1 MRINE
6 SNIMKLAV
14 VMDPI
19 ERIKPEK
26 DGTLD
31 LLLSAQ
37 SFGYELTR
45 FHTEQLRIND
55 GKPLGIGRSIT
66 VNDDRDSWFTY
77 GRENEHCLNDFDVIL
92 MRKDPPFDMEYIYS
106 TYILDLAKMNGA
118 KVINEPSAIRNLNEK
133 VSITMFPSVTPPT
146 LVTSNQND
154 LRDFINLQNKIVVKP
169 LDGMGGRSIFI
180 VEKGDQ
186 NTNTIFEEMTRNDK
200 KTIMAQKYIPEIKD
214 GDKRIHLVFGH
225 HVGMALAR
233 VPSEGDHRGNLVMG
247 ATGEVR
253 PLTER
258 DQEICDAIGNTL
270 LKAGVYFAGIDVIGD
285 YLSEINITSPTGMR
299 EISKNSEVNVSDR
312 FFEALHKL
320 N

>member
-1 MRINE
+1 
-6 SNIMKLAV
+6 MKLAV

-45 FHTEQLRIND
+45 FHSEELRIID
-55 GKPLGIGRSIT
+55 GRPLGIGRSIT
-66 VNDDRDSWFTY
+66 VNDDVKNWFAY
-77 GRENEHCLNDFDVIL
+77 GTENEFCLSDFDVIL
-92 MRKDPPFDMEYIYS
+92 MRKDPPFDMEYIYA
-106 TYILDLAKMNGA
+106 TYILDLAKMGGA
-118 KVINEPSAIRNLNEK
+118 KVINDPSAIRNLNEK

-146 LVTSNQND
+146 LVTSNQSD
-154 LRDFINLQNKIVVKP
+154 LESFLNQQEKIVVKP

-180 VEKGDQ
+180 VEKGEP
-186 NTNTIFEEMTRNDK
+186 NTNTIFEEMTRNNS

-214 GDKRIHLVFGH
+214 GDKRIHLVFGN
-225 HVGMALAR
+225 HVDMALAR
-233 VPSEGDHRGNLVMG
+233 VPSEEDHRGNLVMG
-247 ATGEVR
+247 AVGEVR
-253 PLTER
+253 KLTQR
-258 DQEICDAIGNTL
+258 DIEICKTIGGTL
-270 LKAGVYFAGIDVIGD
+270 LKGGVYFAGIDVIGN

-299 EISKNSEVNVSDR
+299 EISKNSDVNVSDR
-312 FFEALHKL
+312 FFEALQKS

>member
-1 MRINE
+1 
-6 SNIMKLAV
+6 MKLAV

-45 FHTEQLRIND
+45 FHSEELKIID
-55 GKPLGIGRSIT
+55 GRPLGIGRSIT
-66 VNDDRDSWFTY
+66 VDDDVKNWFAY
-77 GRENEHCLNDFDVIL
+77 GAENEFCLSDFDVIL
-92 MRKDPPFDMEYIYS
+92 MRKDPPFDMEYIYA
-106 TYILDLAKMNGA
+106 TYILDLAKMGGA
-118 KVINEPSAIRNLNEK
+118 KVINDPSAIRNLNEK

-146 LVTSNQND
+146 LVTSNQSD
-154 LRDFINLQNKIVVKP
+154 LESFLNQQEKIVVKP

-180 VEKGDQ
+180 VAKGEP
-186 NTNTIFEEMTRNDK
+186 NTNTIFEEMTRDNS

-214 GDKRIHLVFGH
+214 GDKRIHLVFGN
-225 HVGMALAR
+225 HVDMALAR
-233 VPSEGDHRGNLVMG
+233 VPSEKDHRGNLVMG
-247 ATGEVR
+247 AVGEVR
-253 PLTER
+253 KLTQR
-258 DQEICDAIGNTL
+258 DIEICKTIGGTL
-270 LKAGVYFAGIDVIGD
+270 LKGGVYFAGIDIIGD

-299 EISKNSEVNVSDR
+299 EISKNSDVNVSDR
-312 FFEALHKL
+312 FFEALQKS

>member
-1 MRINE
+1 
-6 SNIMKLAV
+6 MKLAV

-45 FHTEQLRIND
+45 FHSEELKIID
-55 GKPLGIGRSIT
+55 GRPLGIGRSIT
-66 VNDDRDSWFTY
+66 VNDDVKNWFAY
-77 GRENEHCLNDFDVIL
+77 GTENEFCLSDFDVIL
-92 MRKDPPFDMEYIYS
+92 MRKDPPFDMEYIYA
-106 TYILDLAKMNGA
+106 TYILDLAKMGGA
-118 KVINEPSAIRNLNEK
+118 KVINDPSAIRNLNEK

-146 LVTSNQND
+146 LVTSNQSD
-154 LRDFINLQNKIVVKP
+154 LESFLNQQEKIVVKP

-180 VEKGDQ
+180 VEKGEP
-186 NTNTIFEEMTRNDK
+186 NTNTIFEEMTRNNS

-214 GDKRIHLVFGH
+214 GDKRIHLVFGN
-225 HVGMALAR
+225 HVDMALAR
-233 VPSEGDHRGNLVMG
+233 VPSEEDHRGNLVMG
-247 ATGEVR
+247 AVGEVR
-253 PLTER
+253 KLTQR
-258 DQEICDAIGNTL
+258 DIEISKTIGGTL
-270 LKAGVYFAGIDVIGD
+270 LKGGVYFAGIDVIGD

-299 EISKNSEVNVSDR
+299 EISKNSDVNVSDR
-312 FFEALHKL
+312 FFEALQKS

>member
-1 MRINE
+1 
-6 SNIMKLAV
+6 MKLAV

-45 FHTEQLRIND
+45 FHSEELKIID
-55 GKPLGIGRSIT
+55 GRPLGIGRSIT
-66 VNDDRDSWFTY
+66 VNDDVKNWFAY
-77 GRENEHCLNDFDVIL
+77 GTENELCLSDFDVIL
-92 MRKDPPFDMEYIYS
+92 MRKDPPFDMEYIYA
-106 TYILDLAKMNGA
+106 TYILDLAKMGGA
-118 KVINEPSAIRNLNEK
+118 KVINDPSAIRNLNEK

-146 LVTSNQND
+146 LVTSNQCD
-154 LRDFINLQNKIVVKP
+154 LESFLNQQEKIVVKP

-180 VEKGDQ
+180 VEKGEP
-186 NTNTIFEEMTRNDK
+186 NTNTIFEEMTRNNS

-214 GDKRIHLVFGH
+214 GDKRIHLVFGN
-225 HVGMALAR
+225 HVDMALAR
-233 VPSEGDHRGNLVMG
+233 VPSEKDHRGNLVMG
-247 ATGEVR
+247 AVGEVR
-253 PLTER
+253 KLTQR
-258 DQEICDAIGNTL
+258 DIEICKTIGGTL

-299 EISKNSEVNVSDR
+299 EISKNSDVNVSDR
-312 FFEALHKL
+312 FFEALQKS

>member
-1 MRINE
+1 
-6 SNIMKLAV
+6 MKLAV

-19 ERIKPEK
+19 EQIKPEK

-37 SFGYELTR
+37 TFGYELTR
-45 FHTEQLRIND
+45 FHSDGLKIID

-66 VNDDRDSWFTY
+66 VSDDIENWFSY
-77 GRENEHCLNDFDVIL
+77 GIENEFCLSDFDVIL
-92 MRKDPPFDMEYIYS
+92 MRKDPPFDMEYIYV
-106 TYILDLAKMNGA
+106 TYILDLAKMGGA

-146 LVTSNQND
+146 LVTSNQSD
-154 LRDFINLQNKIVVKP
+154 LESFLIQENKIVVKP

-180 VEKGDQ
+180 VDRGDL
-186 NTNTIFEEMTRNDK
+186 NTNTIFEEMTKNNSR
-200 KTIMAQKYIPEIKD
+200 TIMAQKYIPEIKD
-214 GDKRIHLVFGH
+214 GDKRIHLVFGN
-225 HVGMALAR
+225 HVDMALAR
-233 VPSEGDHRGNLVMG
+233 IPSEEDHRGNLVMG
-247 ATGEVR
+247 AVGEVR
-253 PLTER
+253 KLTKR
-258 DQEICDAIGNTL
+258 DIEICNAIGETL

-299 EISKNSEVNVSDR
+299 EISKNSEVNVSDC
-312 FFEALHKL
+312 FFEALQKT

>member
-1 MRINE
+1 
-6 SNIMKLAV
+6 MKLAV

-45 FHTEQLRIND
+45 FHSEELRIND
-55 GKPLGIGRSIT
+55 GKPLGIGRSIS
-66 VNDDRDSWFTY
+66 VVDDINSWFNY
-77 GRENEHCLNDFDVIL
+77 GTENEFCLNDFDVIL

-106 TYILDLAKMNGA
+106 TYILDLAKINGV

-133 VSITMFPSVTPPT
+133 VSITLFPNVTPPT
-146 LVTSNQND
+146 LVSSSQND
-154 LRDFINLQNKIVVKP
+154 LRSFLNEHKKIVVKP

-180 VEKGDQ
+180 VKKGDK
-186 NTNTIFEEMTRNDK
+186 NTNTIFEEMTKNDS
-200 KTIMAQKYIPEIKD
+200 KTIMAQKYIPEIKH
-214 GDKRIHLVFGH
+214 GDKRIHLVFGK
-225 HVGMALAR
+225 HVDMALAR
-233 VPSEGDHRGNLVMG
+233 VPSEEDHRGNLVMG
-247 ATGEVR
+247 AVGEVR
-253 PLTER
+253 KLTQR
-258 DQEICDAIGNTL
+258 DKEICNEIGEAL

-299 EISKNSEVNVSDR
+299 EISKNSEVNVSNL
-312 FFEALHKL
+312 FFKALQK

>member
-1 MRINE
+1 
-6 SNIMKLAV
+6 MKLAV

-45 FHTEQLRIND
+45 FHSEELKIID
-55 GKPLGIGRSIT
+55 GRPLGIGRSIT
-66 VNDDRDSWFTY
+66 VNDDVKNWFAY
-77 GRENEHCLNDFDVIL
+77 GTENELCLSDFDVIL
-92 MRKDPPFDMEYIYS
+92 MRKDPPFDMEYIYA
-106 TYILDLAKMNGA
+106 TYILDLAKMRGA
-118 KVINEPSAIRNLNEK
+118 KVINDPSAIRNLNEK

-146 LVTSNQND
+146 LVTSNQCD
-154 LRDFINLQNKIVVKP
+154 LESFLNQQEKIVVKP

-180 VEKGDQ
+180 VEKGEP
-186 NTNTIFEEMTRNDK
+186 NTNTIFEEMTRNNS

-214 GDKRIHLVFGH
+214 GDKRIHLVFGN
-225 HVGMALAR
+225 HVDMALAR
-233 VPSEGDHRGNLVMG
+233 VPSEKDHRGNLVMG
-247 ATGEVR
+247 AVGEVR
-253 PLTER
+253 KLTQR
-258 DQEICDAIGNTL
+258 DIEICKTIGGTL
-270 LKAGVYFAGIDVIGD
+270 LKGGVYFAGIDVIGD

-299 EISKNSEVNVSDR
+299 EISKNSDVNVSDR
-312 FFEALHKL
+312 FFEALQKS

>member
-1 MRINE
+1 
-6 SNIMKLAV
+6 MKLAV

-45 FHTEQLRIND
+45 FHSEELRIID
-55 GKPLGIGRSIT
+55 GRPLGIGRSIT
-66 VNDDRDSWFTY
+66 VNDDVKNWFAY
-77 GRENEHCLNDFDVIL
+77 GIENEFCLSDFDVIL
-92 MRKDPPFDMEYIYS
+92 MRKDPPFDMEYIYA
-106 TYILDLAKMNGA
+106 TYILDLAKMGGA
-118 KVINEPSAIRNLNEK
+118 KVINDPSAIRNLNEK

-146 LVTSNQND
+146 LVTSNQSD
-154 LRDFINLQNKIVVKP
+154 LESFLNQQEKIVVKP

-180 VEKGDQ
+180 VEKGEP
-186 NTNTIFEEMTRNDK
+186 NTNTIFEEMTRNNS

-214 GDKRIHLVFGH
+214 GDKRIHLVFGN
-225 HVGMALAR
+225 HVDMALAR
-233 VPSEGDHRGNLVMG
+233 VPSEKDHRGNLVMG
-247 ATGEVR
+247 AVGEVR
-253 PLTER
+253 KLTQR
-258 DQEICDAIGNTL
+258 DIEICKTIGGTL
-270 LKAGVYFAGIDVIGD
+270 LKGGVYFAGIDVIGD

-299 EISKNSEVNVSDR
+299 EISKNSDVNVSDR
-312 FFEALHKL
+312 FFEALQKS

>member
-1 MRINE
+1 
-6 SNIMKLAV
+6 MKLAV

-45 FHTEQLRIND
+45 FHSEQLRISD
-55 GKPLGIGRSIT
+55 GKPLGIGRPIS
-66 VNDDRDSWFTY
+66 VVDDINSWFKY
-77 GRENEHCLNDFDVIL
+77 GSENEFCLNDFYVIL

-106 TYILDLAKMNGA
+106 TYVLDLAKMNGV

-133 VSITMFPSVTPPT
+133 VSITLFPDVTPPT
-146 LVTSNQND
+146 LVSSSQKD
-154 LRDFINLQNKIVVKP
+154 LRSFLNEHKKIVVKP

-180 VEKGDQ
+180 VEKGEK
-186 NTNTIFEEMTRNDK
+186 NTNTIFEEMTKNDS
-200 KTIMAQKYIPEIKD
+200 KTIMAQKYIPEIKN
-214 GDKRIHLVFGH
+214 GDKRIHLVFGK
-225 HVGMALAR
+225 HVDMALAR
-233 VPSEGDHRGNLVMG
+233 VPSEEDHRGNLVMG
-247 ATGEVR
+247 AVGEVR
-253 PLTER
+253 KLTQR
-258 DQEICDAIGNTL
+258 DEEICNQIGATL

-299 EISKNSEVNVSDR
+299 EISKNSEVNVSDV
-312 FFEALHKL
+312 FFKALQK

>member
-1 MRINE
+1 
-6 SNIMKLAV
+6 MKLAV

-45 FHTEQLRIND
+45 FHSEQLRISD
-55 GKPLGIGRSIT
+55 GKPLGIGRSIS
-66 VNDDRDSWFTY
+66 VSDDINSWFKY
-77 GRENEHCLNDFDVIL
+77 GSENEFCLNDFDVIL

-106 TYILDLAKMNGA
+106 TYVLDLAKMNGA

-133 VSITMFPSVTPPT
+133 VSITLFPNVTPPT
-146 LVTSNQND
+146 LVSSSQQD
-154 LRDFINLQNKIVVKP
+154 LRSFLNEHKKIVVKP

-180 VEKGDQ
+180 VEKGEK
-186 NTNTIFEEMTRNDK
+186 NTNTIFEEMTKNDS
-200 KTIMAQKYIPEIKD
+200 KTIMAQKYIPEIKN
-214 GDKRIHLVFGH
+214 GDKRIHLVFGK
-225 HVGMALAR
+225 HVDMALAR
-233 VPSEGDHRGNLVMG
+233 VPSEEDHRGNLVMG
-247 ATGEVR
+247 AVGEVR
-253 PLTER
+253 KLTQR
-258 DQEICDAIGNTL
+258 DKEICNQIGATL

-299 EISKNSEVNVSDR
+299 EISKNSEVNVSDV
-312 FFEALHKL
+312 FFKALQK

>member
-1 MRINE
+1 
-6 SNIMKLAV
+6 MKLAV

-45 FHTEQLRIND
+45 FHSEELRIND
-55 GKPLGIGRSIT
+55 GKPLGIGRSIS
-66 VNDDRDSWFTY
+66 VVDDINSWFNY
-77 GRENEHCLNDFDVIL
+77 GTENEFCLNDFDVIL

-106 TYILDLAKMNGA
+106 TYILDLAKMNGV

-133 VSITMFPSVTPPT
+133 VSITLFPNVTPPT
-146 LVTSNQND
+146 LVSSSQND
-154 LRDFINLQNKIVVKP
+154 LRSFLNEHKKIVVKP

-180 VEKGDQ
+180 VKKGDK
-186 NTNTIFEEMTRNDK
+186 NTNTIFEEMTKNDS
-200 KTIMAQKYIPEIKD
+200 KTIMAQKYIPEIKH
-214 GDKRIHLVFGH
+214 GDKRIHLVFGK
-225 HVGMALAR
+225 HVDMALAR
-233 VPSEGDHRGNLVMG
+233 VPSEEDHRGNLVMG
-247 ATGEVR
+247 AVGEVR
-253 PLTER
+253 KLTQR
-258 DQEICDAIGNTL
+258 DKEICNEIGEAL

-299 EISKNSEVNVSDR
+299 EISKNSEVNVSNL
-312 FFEALHKL
+312 FFRALQKE
-320 N
+320 